1 MFNFCKLL
9 SVYKSE
15 KYELITSDNQI
26 DIRFF
31 TNRGFRPLNP
41 DLLFV
46 LKQKVSKKFK
56 TAPASHE
63 KLALDRLNRPNS
75 LKFAQNLLTYEIY
88 LCELQLQTRT
98 IFNAVLTDFSAHRTR
113 SIGSEMEYENIKNSM
128 RKLRKFF
135 ISPLSMLRPQLS
147 ALVPPK

>member
-1 MFNFCKLL
+1 MNVVNPVFFYGKITIVRYCNVFNFCKLL

-31 TNRGFRPLNP
+31 TYRGFRPLNP

-56 TAPASHE
+56 TAPTSLE
-63 KLALDRLNRPNS
+63 KLALERLNRPNS
-75 LKFAQNLLTYEIY
+75 LKFAQNFLT
-88 LCELQLQTRT
+88 
-98 IFNAVLTDFSAHRTR
+98 
-113 SIGSEMEYENIKNSM
+113 
-128 RKLRKFF
+128 
-135 ISPLSMLRPQLS
+135 
-147 ALVPPK
+147 